1 MTPAVGT
8 RCYRCETEVVGVVAV
23 GSDDDT
29 VGVVGG
35 NVEFRDGL
43 VDVGSIACDSNPAIG
58 VFTTSGTDS
67 VDGILVPLVKQL
79 VFSIGTSPPVV
90 ASMNLVEDLEDEVVA
105 VVGEIGGHLSPQEG
119 DEC

>member
-1 MTPAVGT
+1 M
-8 RCYRCETEVVGVVAV
+8 

-35 NVEFRDGL
+35 NAEFRDGL

>member
-35 NVEFRDGL
+35 NAEFRDGL

-58 VFTTSGTDS
+58 VFTKS
-67 VDGILVPLVKQL
+67 
-79 VFSIGTSPPVV
+79 
-90 ASMNLVEDLEDEVVA
+90 
-105 VVGEIGGHLSPQEG
+105 
-119 DEC
+119 